1 MLLSRLRG
9 LDVKLWADGDRVRYS
24 APRGAL
30 TPALRAELAEH
41 KADILAFLR
50 EVQLSMCPTLPPI
63 LPRARSAELPLSLAQ
78 ERLWFLD
85 QFEPENTAYNTP
97 GAVRLT
103 GRLHTAALEQSLGT
117 ILQRHEAL
125 RSSFTVVDGRPRQS
139 ITRGPTLMLP
149 VVDLQT
155 LPEAG
160 REAEV
165 QRQATEESQQ
175 RFDLGQAPLM
185 RAKLL
190 RLAEMEH
197 VLLLTMHHIV
207 ADGWSHGVFWH
218 ELEVLYNAFVSGQ
231 PAPLPALPIQYVDF
245 AAWQR
250 EWLQGDLLDAQVSYW
265 KKHLA
270 GAPPVLELPT
280 DHPKP
285 AIQTYRGARQ
295 SQVLPKRLVHALQAL
310 SQREGSTLF
319 MTLLAAFTT
328 LLHRYTGQDDIL
340 VGSPIASRNSVELE
354 GLIGCFVNTLVLRT
368 DLSGDP
374 SFRTLLRR
382 VREVT
387 LGAYAHQN
395 LPFEK
400 LVEALQPERDL
411 NRHPLFQVMF
421 ALQNAP
427 MPVLEPRGL
436 TVSHLAIEKGTAK
449 FDLAVFMTDSEE
461 GLEGVWEYK
470 TDLFEPATIGRMLG
484 HLRILLEGI
493 VAHPEQPISTLPL
506 LTEREQ
512 DQLLMGWN
520 DTQAEYPK
528 VSCVQQCFEVQVERT
543 PDAIAV
549 VCDEERLTY
558 RELNDGANRVARV
571 LVEQGVGPDVVVAL
585 LAERGVNMLTAMLG
599 IFKAGGA
606 YLPLDPRQPSD
617 RLGQML
623 QGSGTPLVLAALQ
636 CLAALTRALESRTLG
651 KEVQAV
657 AIEDLIRSEPCGAN
671 PPPRSTPD
679 HLAYVIYTSGSTGTP
694 KAAMMQQNGML
705 NHVYAK
711 ITDLKLAETDI
722 VAQTASQC
730 VDISVWQ
737 CLAPLLVGGR
747 VHVFNDDVA
756 QDAGRLVE
764 EVQQAGVSILETV
777 PSLMRM
783 MLEEVERRGP
793 SGPDLS
799 ALRWLISTGEALP
812 WALCRRWLS
821 HYPHVPV
828 LNAYGP
834 TECSD
839 DVTHYASHSAPAT
852 GATRTPIGHPIRNMR
867 LYVLDGRLQPVPIG
881 VPGTLYIAG
890 DGVGRGYLN
899 QPVLTAAVF
908 LPNPFRGEP
917 GTRLYETGDV
927 VRYLPDGDI
936 EFLGR
941 VDDQVKIRGFRVELA
956 EVEAV
961 LRRHPAVLQAVVV
974 TREDHDKAAGVPMAD
989 RHAEAPGAEIPRPT
1003 STGKRLVAYLVPVRE
1018 EAPSGHE
1025 LRRFLKT
1032 KLPEYMV
1039 PSDYVWLDT
1048 LPLTTS
1054 GKVDRKAL
1062 PAPDRSRPVREDG
1075 FVAPRTAVE
1084 EALARTWAE
1093 VLKVAH
1099 VGVLDDFFEL
1109 GGHSLLAVRLF
1120 AEIEKEFGK
1129 RLPLSSL
1136 FQDAT
1141 IAHVARLINDGNR
1154 STGQPTV
1161 VAIQP
1166 RGSKLPFFCVHEFF
1180 GDVLCYMNVARHV
1193 GHDHAFYSLQAR
1205 GLDGLEE
1212 PLTDIE
1218 TMAAYY
1224 IEKIRTVQPEGPYAL
1239 GGLSSGGV
1247 VAFEMAQQLRAM
1259 GETVALVAL
1268 LDSAVPNSGY
1278 DKVTLSWGCLR
1289 DLLKDLPSWLW
1300 GFWQLSGSQRFDL
1313 MRLKISVAKAKLGAR
1328 WRRSDDGPSQDY
1340 STTLIEEMGDLFQ
1353 FSEEHRKVA
1362 GAQYRALSQYR
1373 PRMYPGRLT
1382 LFRAR
1387 MQPFLSSHDPEKGWG
1402 RLAAGGL
1409 DIRVIPGNH
1418 LGMLQE
1424 PHVRVLAAQLRAC
1437 LDAAETG
1444 VTG

>member
-1 MLLSRLRG
+1 LSRLRG

-24 APRGAL
+24 APSGTL
-30 TPALRAELAEH
+30 TPALRAELVEH

-50 EVQLSMCPTLPPI
+50 EVQLTMCSTLPPI
-63 LPRARSAELPLSLAQ
+63 LPRARSAELPLSLTQ

-103 GRLHTAALEQSLGT
+103 GRLHTAALERSLGT

-125 RSSFTVVDGRPRQS
+125 RSSFTMVDGRPHQI
-139 ITRGPTLMLP
+139 ITPCPTLVLP

-155 LPEAG
+155 FPDVG

-175 RFDLGQAPLM
+175 RFDLGQAPLI

-207 ADGWSHGVFWH
+207 ADGWSHGVFWR
-218 ELEVLYNAFVSGQ
+218 ELEVLYNAFASGQ
-231 PAPLPALPIQYVDF
+231 PALLPAVSIQYADF

-250 EWLQGDLLDAQVSYW
+250 EWLQGDLLKAQVSYW
-265 KKHLA
+265 KEQLV

-285 AIQTYRGARQ
+285 AVQTYRGARQ
-295 SQVLPKRLVHALQAL
+295 SQVLPKRLLHALQAL
-310 SQREGSTLF
+310 SLREGSTVF

-328 LLHRYTGQDDIL
+328 LLHRYTGQEDIL
-340 VGSPIASRNSVELE
+340 VGSPIANRNSVELE

-484 HLRILLEGI
+484 HLQILLEGI

-512 DQLLMGWN
+512 DQLLVGWN
-520 DTQAEYPK
+520 DTQAECPK
-528 VSCVQQCFEVQVERT
+528 ASCVQQCFEVQVERT

-549 VCDEERLTY
+549 VCEEERLTY
-558 RELNDGANRVARV
+558 RELNNGANRVARV

-606 YLPLDPRQPSD
+606 YLPLDPRQPID

-623 QGSGTPLVLAALQ
+623 QGSGTPLVLASRQ
-636 CLAALTRALESRTLG
+636 CLPALARALESRPRG
-651 KEVQAV
+651 KAVQAV
-657 AIEDLIRSEPCGAN
+657 AIEELIGSEPYEAN
-671 PPPRSTPD
+671 PPRRGTPD

-694 KAAMMQQNGML
+694 KAAMVRQNGML

-711 ITDLKLAETDI
+711 IADLKLAEADI
-722 VAQTASQC
+722 VAQTASQW

-737 CLAPLLVGGR
+737 FLAPLLVGGR
-747 VHVFNDDVA
+747 VHMFNDDIA
-756 QDAGRLVE
+756 HDARRLLE

-793 SGPDLS
+793 SAPDLS
-799 ALRWLISTGEALP
+799 TLRWLISTAEALSR
-812 WALCRRWLS
+812 ALCRQWLS

-852 GATRTPIGHPIRNMR
+852 GGMRIPIGRPIPNMR
-867 LYVLDGRLQPVPIG
+867 LYVLDGRLHPVPIG
-881 VPGTLYIAG
+881 VPGMLYIAG
-890 DGVGRGYLN
+890 VGVGRGYLN

-908 LPNPFRGEP
+908 RPNPFRDEP

-927 VRYLPDGDI
+927 VRYLQDGNI

-941 VDDQVKIRGFRVELA
+941 VDDQVKIRGFRVELG

-961 LRRHPAVLQAVVV
+961 LRRHPTVLQAVVV
-974 TREDHDKAAGVPMAD
+974 TREDHDEAAGVVPIAD
-989 RHAEAPGAEIPRPT
+989 RRAEEPGAEVPRPT

-1018 EAPSGHE
+1018 EAPSVHE

-1039 PSDYVWLDT
+1039 PSDYVLLDA
-1048 LPLTTS
+1048 LPLTAS
-1054 GKVDRKAL
+1054 GKVDRKSL
-1062 PAPDRSRPVREDG
+1062 PAPDRGRPEQKDC
-1075 FVAPRTAVE
+1075 FVVPRTAVE
-1084 EALARTWAE
+1084 ETLTRIWAE
-1093 VLKVAH
+1093 VLKVEH
-1099 VGVLDDFFEL
+1099 VGVHDDFFEL

-1141 IAHVARLINDGNR
+1141 IAHVARLINEGNP
-1154 STGQPTV
+1154 SAAQPTV

-1166 RGSKLPFFCVHEFF
+1166 RGSQRPFFCVHEFF

-1205 GLDGLEE
+1205 GLDGVEE

-1224 IEKIRTVQPEGPYAL
+1224 IEKMRTVQPDGPYAL

-1278 DKVTLSWGCLR
+1278 DKVTWSWGCLR
-1289 DLLKDLPSWLW
+1289 DLLRDLPSWLR

-1313 MRLKISVAKAKLGAR
+1313 MRLKISLAKAKLGAR
-1328 WRRSDDGPSQDY
+1328 WRPPDDEPSQDD
-1340 STTLIEEMGDLFQ
+1340 STAFIEGMGELFQ

-1362 GAQYRALSQYR
+1362 GAQYRALRQYR

-1402 RLAAGGL
+1402 KLAGGGL

-1437 LDAAETG
+1437 LDATETG
-1444 VTG
+1444 VTE